1 MVAVAAEDS
10 DVFTDLRRRLIS
22 GEFNYGTKLR
32 AEALRKDYGCAASTV
47 RENLLRL
54 SEVGL
59 VEFQEQRGFRMPE
72 YTLEKQHDIT
82 RIRIMLEREGACASI
97 RKGGVDWEARLTAA
111 HHKLSHIE
119 KRMSAMGMVGD
130 LPRLWSAAELEFH
143 QTLIS
148 ACGSETLI
156 ELHLT
161 VYHRYRQIKI
171 EADQALTD
179 LAANIEEHENILAA
193 AVQGDETA
201 MRLRIYEHFKRHLL
215 PEQQAE
221 ELALLG

>member
-1 MVAVAAEDS
+1 MSEHL
-10 DVFTDLRRRLIS
+10 DVFSDLRRRLIS
-22 GEFNYGTKLR
+22 GEFSYGTKLR
-32 AEALRKDYGCAASTV
+32 AEALRKDYNCAASTV

-82 RIRIMLEREGACASI
+82 TLRIMLEREGACASI
-97 RKGGVDWEARLTAA
+97 RNGGVDWEARLSAA
-111 HHKLSHIE
+111 HHKLGHIE
-119 KRMSAMGMVGD
+119 SRMSDLGMTGD

-148 ACGSETLI
+148 ACGSELLI

-179 LAANIEEHENILAA
+179 LAANILEHKNILDAA
-193 AVQGDETA
+193 ISGDETL
-201 MRLRIYEHFKRHLL
+201 MRRRVFEHFERHLQEAPASGPVSL
-215 PEQQAE
+215 VS
-221 ELALLG
+221 